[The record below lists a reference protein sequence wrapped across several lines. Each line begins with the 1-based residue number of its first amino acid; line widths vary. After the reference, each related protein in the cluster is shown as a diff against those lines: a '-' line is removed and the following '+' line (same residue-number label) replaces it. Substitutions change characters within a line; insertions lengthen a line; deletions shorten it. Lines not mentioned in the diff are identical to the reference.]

1 MTFRTILLLLFAFQ
15 TTGTTPLDYFQLM
28 MLNAHAVEART
39 VTLIEQSKDQENNG
53 QKRSH
58 ASRKRA
64 KQEAQTQTLTGIVE
78 WEYKPLAW
86 DCDVPNCDHFA
97 LYDDATHTNFEL
109 DDARKALPYEGKRA
123 KVTEVV
129 NAKDSIIHVISIEGV
144 K

>member
-28 MLNAHAVEART
+28 MLNAHAVEARS
-39 VTLIEQSKDQENNG
+39 VALIVQSKGQENNG

-109 DDARKALPYEGKRA
+109 DDARAALPYEGKRA
-123 KVTEVV
+123 KVTGVV
-129 NAKDSIIHVISIEGV
+129 NTKDSIIHVISIEGV